1 MKTLYCEL
9 VKLTCLSA
17 HLLWCSTLLLKK
29 MQSITGGIALIA
41 VLHMWKS
48 ASNPKYRNMCPA
60 LPQAKHGSVL
70 LNAIK
75 TACSYWRSIHTC
87 ANKVPCT
94 SLVHAEF
101 GKCVQEKSPADYII
115 DEADRLQKEGRFKA
129 AYTYLRKHCDM
140 DNPEVLWRFGR
151 ACSQMFKFRKNLDS
165 TTAKQLGIVVK
176 EGVNA
181 VIKASELDAKNP
193 HCFYVSI
200 QVVVSNLLYTSCS
213 K

>member
-1 MKTLYCEL
+1 MYQYTHI
-9 VKLTCLSA
+9 VNCLN
-17 HLLWCSTLLLKK
+17 LLASQLTLLLKE
-29 MQSITGGIALIA
+29 MQSITCGIVLIA

-75 TACSYWRSIHTC
+75 RACNYWRSIHTC
-87 ANKVPCT
+87 AKKGLCT

-115 DEADRLQKEGRFKA
+115 AEADRLQKEGRFNT

-151 ACSQMFKFRKNLDS
+151 ACSQMFKFRKKLDG

-200 QVVVSNLLYTSCS
+200 QVVASNNLS
-213 K
+213 